1 MRDSAGLA
9 PDFPTLSL
17 DYAPRHQGNGPGF
30 EALAGLALRLRRLG
44 RIDKGLTEDGED
56 GLLSPENEL
65 KEARVRKGDAQEIR
79 RLNRRAIL
87 AHLRRGPLTR
97 ADLSRLT
104 GLAKSAVSRLV
115 DELLK
120 EGLLE
125 EGTLTS
131 PPLGRPGTLLHLRPG
146 ARFALGAEIGVEGTV
161 LLALDWRGEVLWARE
176 WAHPKEAGPEE
187 RFARLLQE
195 ALPQAHGALGLGFT
209 LPGVVVGNKLLYAP
223 NLGWRDLDLNPY
235 LASFPLP
242 ALAENDAKASA
253 LSEVF
258 FHGEENLAY
267 LVLSTGLGVGV
278 VSEGRLLRGTN
289 GAAGEVGHWLGP
301 EERPCACGRKGC
313 LETELGLGALLRHHR
328 ALGGEAEGLEALL
341 AKAQAGNPSAQAA
354 LAHLGEHL
362 GKFLANLAVAYD
374 PARVVVGGKAAEL
387 FPFLEAPLRRAL
399 AEHAFLET
407 HRALPVQPSSYGHLA
422 AAVGGA
428 SLFLARFFELGGLWA
443 ESPRRNGGRYE
454 EVALGTRHGL
464 GA

>member
-1 MRDSAGLA
+1 M
-9 PDFPTLSL
+9 
-17 DYAPRHQGNGPGF
+17 
-30 EALAGLALRLRRLG
+30 
-44 RIDKGLTEDGED
+44 
-56 GLLSPENEL
+56 
-65 KEARVRKGDAQEIR
+65 RKGDTQEIR

-87 AHLRRGPLTR
+87 GHLRRGPLTR

-115 DELLK
+115 DELLQ

-125 EGTLTS
+125 EGAFTS

-161 LLALDWRGEVLWARE
+161 LLALDWRGEVLWAKE
-176 WAHPKEAGPEE
+176 WAHAKEAGPEE
-187 RFARLLQE
+187 RFARLLRETLPE
-195 ALPQAHGALGLGFT
+195 AQGALGLGFT
-209 LPGVVVGNKLLYAP
+209 LPGVVVGNRLLYAP
-223 NLGWRDLDLNPY
+223 NLAWRDLDLSPF

-242 ALAENDAKASA
+242 TLAENDAKASA

-278 VSEGRLLRGTN
+278 VSDGRLLRGAS
-289 GAAGEVGHWLGP
+289 GAAGEVGHWLGSG
-301 EERPCACGRKGC
+301 EAPCACGRKGC
-313 LETELGLGALLRHHR
+313 LETELGLGALLQHHR
-328 ALGGEAEGLEALL
+328 ALGGEGEDLEALL
-341 AKAQAGNPSAQAA
+341 AQAQAGHPVARVA
-354 LAHLGEHL
+354 LAHLGSAL
-362 GKFLANLAVAYD
+362 GRFLANLAVAYD

-387 FPFLEAPLRRAL
+387 FSFLEAPLRQAL
-399 AEHAFLET
+399 ADHAFLET
-407 HRALPVQPSSYGHLA
+407 HRALSVQPSSYGHLA

-454 EVALGTRHGL
+454 EVAFGTRHGL

>member
-1 MRDSAGLA
+1 
-9 PDFPTLSL
+9 
-17 DYAPRHQGNGPGF
+17 
-30 EALAGLALRLRRLG
+30 
-44 RIDKGLTEDGED
+44 
-56 GLLSPENEL
+56 
-65 KEARVRKGDAQEIR
+65 VRKGDTQEIR

-87 AHLRRGPLTR
+87 GHLRRGPLTR

-120 EGLLE
+120 EGLLQ
-125 EGTLTS
+125 EGAFTS

-161 LLALDWRGEVLWARE
+161 LLALDWRGEVLWAKE
-176 WAHPKEAGPEE
+176 WAQPKEAGPEE
-187 RFARLLQE
+187 RFRRLRE
-195 ALPQAHGALGLGFT
+195 EVFPRAEGALGLGFT
-209 LPGVVVGNKLLYAP
+209 LPGVVVGNRLLYAP
-223 NLGWRDLDLNPY
+223 NLGWRDLDLTPY

-258 FHGEENLAY
+258 FHGEANLAY

-278 VSEGRLLRGTN
+278 VSEGRLLRGAN

-301 EERPCACGRKGC
+301 GEAPCACGRKGC
-313 LETELGLGALLRHHR
+313 LETELGLGALLRHYQ
-328 ALGGEAEGLEALL
+328 ALGGEAEDLEALL
-341 AKAQAGNPSAQAA
+341 AEAKRGETLALRS
-354 LAHLGEHL
+354 LAHLGEAL
-362 GKFLANLAVAYD
+362 GRFLANLAVAYD
-374 PARVVVGGKAAEL
+374 PSRVVVGGKAAEL
-387 FPFLEAPLRRAL
+387 FPFLEAPMRRAL

-407 HRALPVQPSSYGHLA
+407 HRALSVQPSSYGHLA

-454 EVALGTRHGL
+454 EVALGTRHGF